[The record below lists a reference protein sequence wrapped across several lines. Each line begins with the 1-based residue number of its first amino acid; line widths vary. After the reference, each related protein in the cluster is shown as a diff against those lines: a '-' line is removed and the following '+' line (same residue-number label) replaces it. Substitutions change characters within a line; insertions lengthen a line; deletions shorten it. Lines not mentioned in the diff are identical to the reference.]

1 VVPLDVLLED
11 GTDVAGCDTLDG
23 VLEVGMPLDGTPLD
37 GVLEVGTPLDGVLE
51 VGMPLDGVLE
61 VGVGFTP
68 EMSVS
73 ILEVTLAGGLG
84 IEAFAGIKAIV
95 TSMPLVRTSEAG
107 LPETGVPV

>member
-1 VVPLDVLLED
+1 MVPLDVLLED
-11 GTDVAGCDTLDG
+11 GTDVAGCDT
-23 VLEVGMPLDGTPLD
+23 
-37 GVLEVGTPLDGVLE
+37 LDGVLE

>member
-1 VVPLDVLLED
+1 MVPLDVLLED

-23 VLEVGMPLDGTPLD
+23 G
-37 GVLEVGTPLDGVLE
+37 LEVGTPLDGVLE
-51 VGMPLDGVLE
+51 VGMPLDGMPLDGVLE

-73 ILEVTLAGGLG
+73 ILVVTLVGGLG
-84 IEAFAGIKAIV
+84 IEAFAGTKAIV
-95 TSMPLVRTSEAG
+95 TSMPLVRTSEVG